1 MGKKFAKGSRPDFFV
16 VGAPKCA
23 TSAIADYLA
32 AHPQIFMAR
41 KEMHFFGDDLQFA
54 SNFYRRN
61 EREYLAEFSG
71 WSGQLRAGEAS
82 VWYLFS
88 TRAAA
93 EIKAF
98 NPDAR
103 IIIMLRDPAEMLHSL
118 YYSFRADCN
127 EHLPTFRAALA
138 AQDDR
143 RFRRQVSR
151 STYLRQGLI
160 YDEVPRYTEQIR
172 RYFKLFGRER
182 VHIVTYDDFSSKTKA
197 TFAGVLDFLEV
208 DSSRIG
214 NSFPVINGNHS
225 LKSPLLKTIMSDPLI
240 RGTAIA
246 MRSWL
251 PAPAFAALQEIESWI
266 MKSNVRHQKRPRLE
280 PDLWVNLKHQFAP
293 EVERLSELLGR
304 NLTHWNNPELPA
316 AAPSVRFD
324 VVSNPQIT
332 SEPVFKMPKQGARI
346 VG

>member
-1 MGKKFAKGSRPDFFV
+1 
-16 VGAPKCA
+16 
-23 TSAIADYLA
+23 
-32 AHPQIFMAR
+32 
-41 KEMHFFGDDLQFA
+41 
-54 SNFYRRN
+54 
-61 EREYLAEFSG
+61 
-71 WSGQLRAGEAS
+71 
-82 VWYLFS
+82 
-88 TRAAA
+88 
-93 EIKAF
+93 
-98 NPDAR
+98 
-103 IIIMLRDPAEMLHSL
+103 
-118 YYSFRADCN
+118 
-127 EHLPTFRAALA
+127 
-138 AQDDR
+138 
-143 RFRRQVSR
+143 
-151 STYLRQGLI
+151 LRQGLI

-316 AAPSVRFD
+316 AAPFVRFD
-324 VVSNPQIT
+324 VVAHPQVNP
-332 SEPVFKMPKQGARI
+332 EPAFKMSKQSARI
-346 VG
+346 AS